1 MARSKPTPQPA
12 GRTGATRMADVPPEL
27 VAQLNAGVI
36 EARTL
41 TESLVV
47 DFGVLLH
54 AVAPDLP
61 PAAHAEMAEASV
73 PERRLGI
80 LLRMKMAGRFL
91 AQAYGSAVLT
101 RLAAH
106 PSDTVRG
113 WSAFAAMELQGVALA
128 ERLDQIRPLA
138 DDSNSGVREWAW
150 MALRPHLA
158 ADLPTALALF
168 EPWVLDPSF
177 RIRRFAVEATRP
189 RGVWAAHLTD
199 LKADPSPGLPLLE
212 PLMAEPERYVQDS
225 VANWLNDAAKSR
237 PDWVTELC
245 ARWTR
250 TSPAQETAYIVKR
263 ALRSL

>member
-1 MARSKPTPQPA
+1 MAKAKPST
-12 GRTGATRMADVPPEL
+12 RTGATRMADVPPAL
-27 VAQLNAGVI
+27 VAQLNAGVV

-41 TESLVV
+41 AESLVV
-47 DFGVLLH
+47 DFGVLLR

-80 LLRMKMAGRFL
+80 LLRMKMAGHFL
-91 AQAYGSAVLT
+91 AQAYGQAVLT
-101 RLAAH
+101 RYAQH

-113 WSAFAAMELQGVALA
+113 WSAFAAMELHEFELSQRLA
-128 ERLDQIRPLA
+128 QIRPLA
-138 DDSNSGVREWAW
+138 DDPNSGVREWAW

-158 ADLPTALALF
+158 ADLPTALAML
-168 EPWVLDPSF
+168 EPWVHEPSF

-212 PLMAEPERYVQDS
+212 PLVADPERYVQDS

-250 TSPAQETAYIVKR
+250 TSRAKETAYIVKR